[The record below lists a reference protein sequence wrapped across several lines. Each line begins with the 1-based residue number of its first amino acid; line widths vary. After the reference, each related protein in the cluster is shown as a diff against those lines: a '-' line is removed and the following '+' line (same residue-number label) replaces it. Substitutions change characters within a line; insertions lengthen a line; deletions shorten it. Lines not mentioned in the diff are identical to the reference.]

1 VEASTPI
8 AMSGLTGRIIPG
20 SSLRLLQ
27 VPIYAEALSKA
38 SALQTRAI

>member
-8 AMSGLTGRIIPG
+8 AMNGLTGRIMRG
-20 SSLRLLQ
+20 SSLGLLQ
-27 VPIYAEALSKA
+27 VPIYAEALSRA